1 MRSATGEHRSHQE
14 KKSKASKYKEVLFL
28 QVSQSNETAKTC
40 MRKEVRI
47 VRWAIIFSLKHAGVP
62 RPAKGMIAGHSSVF
76 PRGPV
81 CIEGWGL
88 QTNST
93 RLGNC
98 GFLVLMCNRF
108 CQLLDPRRTLCF
120 QSSWLDFKDFWIII
134 YNMHRSPEMEKNI
147 RLEIG

>member
-1 MRSATGEHRSHQE
+1 M
-14 KKSKASKYKEVLFL
+14 
-28 QVSQSNETAKTC
+28 
-40 MRKEVRI
+40 RI
-47 VRWAIIFSLKHAGVP
+47 VRRAIIFSLKYAGVA
-62 RPAKGMIAGHSSVF
+62 RPAKGMIAGHSSVC

-93 RLGNC
+93 RLGNR